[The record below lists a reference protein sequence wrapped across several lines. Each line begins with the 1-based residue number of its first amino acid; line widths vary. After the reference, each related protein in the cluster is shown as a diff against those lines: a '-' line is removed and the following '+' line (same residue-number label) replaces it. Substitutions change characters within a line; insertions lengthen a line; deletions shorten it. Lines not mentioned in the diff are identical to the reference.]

1 MKWKMFELGGRLG
14 STKEQVFKVFSLIR
28 AIGKRGLN
36 APSDANEDLK
46 QPNSFNLQAYIIA
59 KQRMHE
65 IEGQKA
71 MIIHELRHE
80 FWKAGGPV

>member
-1 MKWKMFELGGRLG
+1 MRWKVFGPRGRL
-14 STKEQVFKVFSLIR
+14 SSPKDKVFSLIR
-28 AIGKRGLN
+28 AIGKSDLN
-36 APSDANEDLK
+36 ASSDANEDPR
-46 QPNSFNLQAYIIA
+46 QPNSFNMQAYITA

-71 MIIHELRHE
+71 MIMHELRHE